1 MYSFET
7 VLLKFISKLIRCKD
21 RFEAE
26 EIWEELYETLGQVTD
41 ESAFDSV
48 ALDYFDFRAW
58 AESKLKRKPYPLI
71 VRENYQGSMRSA
83 S

>member
-7 VLLKFISKLIRCKD
+7 VLLKFISKLIRCKN
-21 RFEAE
+21 RIEAE
-26 EIWEELYETLGQVTD
+26 EVWGELYGALRQVTD

-48 ALDYFDFRAW
+48 ALDYFDFQAW
-58 AESKLKRKPYPLI
+58 AESKLKRKPFNVI
-71 VRENYQGSMRSA
+71 IRENYQNGLRSA